1 MQTTCNVLFI
11 CLSVLCSFINLQ
23 GFTQHLHLIIM
34 HQDNRMSGVLH
45 NIYYMIVSGL
55 RCHDIN
61 PFILFPL
68 FSTPSLS
75 PREQTMHVHH
85 RSCSRSPQSSLLLAS
100 TSNDHRRHSR
110 SLHLSHQTDPV
121 SVPCP
126 GVTRNV
132 MNEHI
137 LVIIIQS
144 YI

>member
-11 CLSVLCSFINLQ
+11 CLSVLCSFISLQ

-45 NIYYMIVSGL
+45 NIYSMIVSGS

-75 PREQTMHVHH
+75 PREQTMHAHH
-85 RSCSRSPQSSLLLAS
+85 RSCSRSPQSYLFLHRQATTTGDSL
-100 TSNDHRRHSR
+100 DHC
-110 SLHLSHQTDPV
+110 T
-121 SVPCP
+121 
-126 GVTRNV
+126 
-132 MNEHI
+132 
-137 LVIIIQS
+137 LVIKQILFLYPAQVLQGML
-144 YI
+144 